1 MPRRPSIWQGVPS
14 TKLVSLWALLL
25 SRWFHRQLAKP
36 ALEHTIGTEGRRVSC
51 NAECAPPS
59 SRLLNPPQSSAHS
72 PSDHPPLAACR
83 HFPWPARCLLFAL
96 PVMAQRP
103 VAETSPGLP
112 RCGNLLL
119 CPSRPAIAIDKPLS
133 TSSTAPPQAYGARAA
148 SRPSGGA
155 RRWRWPLNRS
165 HDTKI
170 RGRRRQEEQE
180 EGASKKQNLPVMTGH
195 TTPCQCAAVLGPL
208 LLAKPVAP

>member
-1 MPRRPSIWQGVPS
+1 MHPRKGCTPMPRRPSIWQGVPPA
-14 TKLVSLWALLL
+14 KLVSLWALLL

-36 ALEHTIGTEGRRVSC
+36 ALEHTIGTEGRKVLC

-59 SRLLNPPQSSAHS
+59 SRLLNPLQSSAHS

-83 HFPWPARCLLFAL
+83 HFPWPARRLLFAHGH
-96 PVMAQRP
+96 VVAQRP

-112 RCGNLLL
+112 CCGNLLL

-148 SRPSGGA
+148 SRPSGA
-155 RRWRWPLNRS
+155 PRCRRWPLNRS
-165 HDTKI
+165 HDTNIKNHS
-170 RGRRRQEEQE
+170 E
-180 EGASKKQNLPVMTGH
+180 P
-195 TTPCQCAAVLGPL
+195 
-208 LLAKPVAP
+208 

>member
-25 SRWFHRQLAKP
+25 SRWLHRQLAKP
-36 ALEHTIGTEGRRVSC
+36 ALEHTIGTEGRKVSC

-59 SRLLNPPQSSAHS
+59 SRLLDPPQSARSPSAH
-72 PSDHPPLAACR
+72 PQRAACR
-83 HFPWPARCLLFAL
+83 HLPWPARRLLVAL
-96 PVMAQRP
+96 PVMAQKP
-103 VAETSPGLP
+103 EAETSPGLDGLRQRP
-112 RCGNLLL
+112 RGGTEAPALPCCGILLL

-155 RRWRWPLNRS
+155 RRGVKVLRWRKDHPRS
-165 HDTKI
+165 LHVLSNCTMAKI
-170 RGRRRQEEQE
+170 
-180 EGASKKQNLPVMTGH
+180 VMPHGM
-195 TTPCQCAAVLGPL
+195 P
-208 LLAKPVAP
+208 

>member
-14 TKLVSLWALLL
+14 TKLVTLWALLL

-36 ALEHTIGTEGRRVSC
+36 ALEHTIGTEGRKVSC

-83 HFPWPARCLLFAL
+83 HFPWPARCLLL
-96 PVMAQRP
+96 PLMAQRP
-103 VAETSPGLP
+103 VAETSPSLP
-112 RCGNLLL
+112 CCGNLLL
-119 CPSRPAIAIDKPLS
+119 CPSRPAIAIDKPVS

-165 HDTKI
+165 HDTRHQGKEEAGGAG
-170 RGRRRQEEQE
+170 GR
-180 EGASKKQNLPVMTGH
+180 SK
-195 TTPCQCAAVLGPL
+195 
-208 LLAKPVAP
+208 

>member
-36 ALEHTIGTEGRRVSC
+36 SLEHTIGTEGRKVSC

-72 PSDHPPLAACR
+72 PSDHPPLATCR
-83 HFPWPARCLLFAL
+83 HFPWPARCLLFAH
-96 PVMAQRP
+96 PVMAQRQ
-103 VAETSPGLP
+103 VAETNPGLP
-112 RCGNLLL
+112 CCGNLLL

-133 TSSTAPPQAYGARAA
+133 TSSMAPPQAYGARAA
-148 SRPSGGA
+148 SRPSGA
-155 RRWRWPLNRS
+155 PRCRRWPLNRS
-165 HDTKI
+165 HDINNT
-170 RGRRRQEEQE
+170 
-180 EGASKKQNLPVMTGH
+180 S
-195 TTPCQCAAVLGPL
+195 TTV
-208 LLAKPVAP
+208 